1 MFTQFFGNY
10 LLNEKL
16 ISPEQLVDGLQEK
29 ANTRL
34 KLGILAI
41 NAGYMTSDQVDRVHE
56 MQTRIDRRFGDIAI
70 ELGYMTDSQVEE
82 LLKSQQIGYLLL
94 GQALVDKSYISNSE
108 FEESINNY
116 KAKYSLTDEDI
127 EMAKNEK
134 IDEMISTFFDIP
146 KKNKDL
152 YTDYI
157 ELLINNLIRFIGDDF
172 TILEPI
178 GIEDSNKELFKVTQ
192 DIEGE
197 DFNVNT
203 SLFASRPVMIEFA
216 SRFIQEP
223 LIDINEYTQASAC
236 DFINLHNG
244 LFTVNTSN
252 NKGIELKLTPP
263 FFSKNRVDNEGK
275 EIIVLPVFFT
285 FGTVNFLISL

>member
-16 ISPEQLVDGLQEK
+16 VTPQQLVDGLQEK

-41 NAGYMTSDQVDRVHE
+41 NAGYMTSTQVDKVHE
-56 MQTRIDRRFGDIAI
+56 MQTRIDRRFGDIAV
-70 ELGYMTDSQVEE
+70 ELGYMNEVQVEE

-108 FEESINNY
+108 FENAISAY
-116 KAKYSLTDEDI
+116 KERYSLTDEDI
-127 EMAKNEK
+127 ESSKNEK
-134 IDEMISTFFDIP
+134 INAMIETFFEIR
-146 KKNKDL
+146 KENKDL

-157 ELLINNLIRFIGDDF
+157 ELLINNLVRFIGDDF

-178 GIEDSNKELFKVTQ
+178 GVEDPNKDLYKVAQ
-192 DIEGE
+192 DIEGAE
-197 DFNVNT
+197 FVAST
-203 SLFASRPVMIEFA
+203 SIFASKPVIIEFA

-223 LIDINEYTQASAC
+223 LIDINEYTQASVC
-236 DFINLHNG
+236 DFLNLHNG

-263 FFSKNRVDNEGK
+263 FFSKNRVDNPGK
-275 EIIVLPVFFT
+275 ELIVLPVFFT
-285 FGTVNFLISL
+285 FGTVNFLITL

>member
-16 ISPEQLVDGLQEK
+16 ITPQQLVDGLQEK

-41 NAGYMTSDQVDRVHE
+41 NAGFMTSKQVDKVHE

-70 ELGYMTDSQVEE
+70 ELGYMTNSQVDE
-82 LLKSQQIGYLLL
+82 LLNSQQIGYLLL
-94 GQALVDKSYISNSE
+94 GQALVDKSYISNNE
-108 FEESINNY
+108 FEEAITAY
-116 KAKYSLTDEDI
+116 KNRYSLSDEDI
-127 EMAKNEK
+127 ELAKNEK
-134 IDEMISTFFDIP
+134 ISAMIDSFFEIQ
-146 KKNKDL
+146 KKNKNL
-152 YTDYI
+152 YIDYI

-178 GIEDSNKELFKVTQ
+178 SIEDPNKELFKVTQ
-192 DIEGE
+192 DIEGA
-197 DFNVNT
+197 DFVANT
-203 SLFASRPVMIEFA
+203 SIFASKPVIIEFA

-223 LIDINEYTQASAC
+223 LIDINEYTQASTC
-236 DFINLHNG
+236 DFLNLHNG

-252 NKGIELKLTPP
+252 NKGMELKLTPP
-263 FFSKNRVDNEGK
+263 FFSKNRVDNAGK
-275 EIIVLPVFFT
+275 ELIVLPIFFT
-285 FGTVNFLISL
+285 FGTVNFLITL